1 MTYGKVFKIARGAV
15 RLVYP
20 KYKVSLPNRRSGPI
34 VYVSHHQNFFGPFI
48 LMLWL
53 PISVRLWVFHMFFHR
68 ETGFEQLYGFT
79 FTKRFG
85 LKPWLAKCLS
95 VPLAAAFSAFYQS
108 ARAIPVYRNSKKVI
122 HTFKESVQAL
132 KRDEPLLIFPAIDYA
147 DDSSG
152 TKDLYSG
159 YLYIEKYYYKATGRH
174 VNFVPLFAGKESKT
188 IWAGEAIQF
197 RESQD
202 FKEELIVVNEK
213 IMAALNDLAKEQSD
227 YKEKADPALR

>member
-1 MTYGKVFKIARGAV
+1 MKYGKIFKFARGAV

-20 KYKVSLPNRRSGPI
+20 KYHVKLLLSKGPT

-53 PISVRLWVFHMFFHR
+53 PIPVRLWVFHVFFHR
-68 ETGFEQLYGFT
+68 DTGFEQLYGYT

-95 VPLAAAFSAFYQS
+95 YPLAAAFSAFYQS
-108 ARAIPVYRNSKKVI
+108 ARAIPVYRQSKKIV

-132 KRDEPLLIFPAIDYA
+132 QNGQPLLIFPDIDYA

-152 TKDLYSG
+152 TKDLYNG
-159 YLYIEKYYYKATGRH
+159 YLYMEKYYYKATGEH
-174 VNFVPLFAGKESKT
+174 IQFVPLFASKDRKT
-188 IWAGEAIQF
+188 IIAGEAIQF
-197 RESQD
+197 RDGHD
-202 FKEELIVVNEK
+202 FHEELSVVNEK
-213 IMAALNDLAKEQSD
+213 IISSLNGLASTTEEASKHRVVQN
-227 YKEKADPALR
+227 L